1 MLLLLHI
8 VAAVLSLLFIGIS
21 VLMPD
26 KLRLK
31 LSYCLVGL
39 TLISGTVLTFSR
51 LSHLASICVTGLV
64 YIGVATIGLV
74 VARRRL
80 IVEAQNF

>member
-8 VAAVLSLLFIGIS
+8 LVAMLSLLFIGS
-21 VLMPD
+21 GVLMPT

-31 LSYCLVGL
+31 LSYILVGL
-39 TLISGTVLTFSR
+39 TLLSGTVLTFSR

-64 YIGVATIGLV
+64 YIGVASIGLV
-74 VARRRL
+74 IARKRL
-80 IVEAQNF
+80 IAEAQNR